1 MVATG
6 AGTPRELIAAA
17 SARVLGISQPDDVLI
32 VLILVAADNQ
42 RAAFAVMIRPIPL
55 G

>member
-1 MVATG
+1 LT
-6 AGTPRELIAAA
+6 L
-17 SARVLGISQPDDVLI
+17 QPDGVLI
-32 VLILVAADNQ
+32 VMIFVVADNQ